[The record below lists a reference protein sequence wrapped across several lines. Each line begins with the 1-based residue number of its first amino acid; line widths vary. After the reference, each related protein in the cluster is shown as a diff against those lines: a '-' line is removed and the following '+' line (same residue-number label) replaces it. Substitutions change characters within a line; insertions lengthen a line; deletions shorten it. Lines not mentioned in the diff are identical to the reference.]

1 MFFYFQIVRTNSCKI
16 LFKKTCARKL
26 DFFLFFFIIFRILSS
41 YTDAKN
47 FKKKRKKK
55 LKIESISPK
64 IRKKIEIRRNTVKT
78 IYKGKKLQNYQSL
91 WRTQHRAAL
100 HSLSMLFFF
109 SSFSFLSF
117 LIIH

>member
-1 MFFYFQIVRTNSCKI
+1 MRKI
-16 LFKKTCARKL
+16 
-26 DFFLFFFIIFRILSS
+26 S
-41 YTDAKN
+41 
-47 FKKKRKKK
+47 KKKKKK

-100 HSLSMLFFF
+100 HSLSMLFFSSFF
-109 SSFSFLSF
+109 SLPFSFLLLTQLLLYFTVSK
-117 LIIH
+117 L